1 MEGLPGTRGDLG
13 FLSFV
18 TPPPLMSCCPPLS
31 SQACPP
37 PMRTA
42 PCPLIKGLLGGSLRT
57 LVLPR
62 SWGLC
67 GDQPA
72 QVTKDRNEQ
81 GKFRGGERRA
91 TFAFVPPWGGRVPIA
106 GARIWVHTAS
116 AQAAGVEF
124 SEELCLLC
132 PTNGGGRRTAAPQG
146 TASLL

>member
-18 TPPPLMSCCPPLS
+18 TPPPLMSCCPPPFLPGLPS
-31 SQACPP
+31 PHENCPV
-37 PMRTA
+37 
-42 PCPLIKGLLGGSLRT
+42 LLNQRAAGWEPQN
-57 LVLPR
+57 PR
-62 SWGLC
+62 PSAVVGLC

-116 AQAAGVEF
+116 AQAAGAEF